1 MLALY
6 HFFIWA
12 CRRGGGNHLRVR
24 KQNIPAAVPSGF
36 TLQWLAIS
44 ENGDGQFL
52 PFGKSPTVRNGLPAS
67 HFRCNPSRKLV
78 ECYTR
83 FAASTAQPRLKGLP
97 RRACPTHHS
106 LPRVAALVPRS
117 LTPGYQSLVPDG
129 AMSRKIATP
138 PDTRT

>member
-1 MLALY
+1 MWKKNKYYIPDGINQGFLL
-6 HFFIWA
+6 FFLGRA
-12 CRRGGGNHLRVR
+12 GAAAQATPARRDGVRPCNHARSQMPPPR
-24 KQNIPAAVPSGF
+24 RRAF
-36 TLQWLAIS
+36 RC
-44 ENGDGQFL
+44 NGCQ
-52 PFGKSPTVRNGLPAS
+52 AS

-117 LTPGYQSLVPDG
+117 LTTGYQSLASNG
-129 AMSRKIATP
+129 AMSRKMATP